1 MTAQG
6 EKPPNGIDDPKGA
19 LIPDPLVESLVPDPS
34 QPSPPTVALA
44 GLLGRSAREDHWRLY
59 FSSALKRYAEFKEE
73 DVLGSVKIPKEQH
86 PFAGLEA
93 TRVWLKREAEV
104 EYTRTVSIWQPG
116 LRSILRVDD
125 DGIPDPD

>member
-1 MTAQG
+1 
-6 EKPPNGIDDPKGA
+6 
-19 LIPDPLVESLVPDPS
+19 
-34 QPSPPTVALA
+34 
-44 GLLGRSAREDHWRLY
+44 
-59 FSSALKRYAEFKEE
+59 
-73 DVLGSVKIPKEQH
+73 VLRSVKIPKEQS

-116 LRSILRVDD
+116 LRSILRADD